1 LTKRIA
7 IVDAGSFVLPYD
19 YQLVM
24 ALVRR
29 GMAVDFYGSRTRYN
43 GEFLDALRQ
52 ADGVEVDAAAISG
65 SVAPRWKGL
74 LAYIGLLARLL
85 LNSRRYRA
93 INLQFIGSLAIALP
107 VLFVLRHKLV
117 FTVHN
122 AVPHDF
128 SGERHRPTW
137 WIARLARSLVFVSE
151 FSRDDFM
158 RRYGKGFL
166 AKSTV
171 LPHGLLPVA
180 PQSGVVD
187 YEDAAATE
195 ALVFWSTV
203 KPYKGV
209 ELFADLAR
217 DERIRGRGL
226 ALEIFGAWAAELLP
240 LADELRGLGVK
251 VHDGYLG
258 EAELLAMLQRPVVFL
273 LPYQRASQSGAL
285 YSLLNHG
292 RIFIC
297 SDVGDLGT
305 FMRRHGLG
313 GLVLKD
319 RSAQAVVDCLDHLA
333 ANRETVLACFRRAQ
347 REFAWDRLM
356 ADCGSAFEP

>member
-1 LTKRIA
+1 MTKRIA

-29 GMAVDFYGSRTRYN
+29 GLAVDFYGSRTRYN
-43 GEFLDALRQ
+43 GEFLEALKH
-52 ADGVEVDAAAISG
+52 AKGVSVDAPAISG
-65 SVAPRWKGL
+65 SVVPRWKGL
-74 LAYIGLLARLL
+74 LAYIGLLMRLL
-85 LNSRRYRA
+85 WNGRRYESV
-93 INLQFIGSLAIALP
+93 NLQFIGSLLVALP
-107 VLFVLRHKLV
+107 VLFALRRKLV

-122 AVPHDF
+122 AVPHDHA
-128 SGERHRPTW
+128 GERHLPTL
-137 WIARLARSLVFVSE
+137 WIASIARSLIFVSDYT
-151 FSRDDFM
+151 RDDFM
-158 RRYGKGFL
+158 RRYGERFG

-180 PQSGVVD
+180 PQSGVVE
-187 YEDAAATE
+187 YRAVPAPE

-217 DERIRGRGL
+217 DERIRQRRLG
-226 ALEIFGAWAAELLP
+226 LEIFGSWAAELRP
-240 LADELRGLGVK
+240 LADELQGLGVK
-251 VHDGYLG
+251 VRDGYLG
-258 EAELLAMLQRPVVFL
+258 EAELLAMLERPVVFV

-297 SDVGDLGT
+297 SDVGDLGV

-319 RSAQAVVDCLDHLA
+319 RSAQAVVDCLDYLA
-333 ANRETVLACFRRAQ
+333 DNQEALLECFQSAQ
-347 REFAWDRLM
+347 RESAWDQLL
-356 ADCGSAFEP
+356 DNKVNLYS